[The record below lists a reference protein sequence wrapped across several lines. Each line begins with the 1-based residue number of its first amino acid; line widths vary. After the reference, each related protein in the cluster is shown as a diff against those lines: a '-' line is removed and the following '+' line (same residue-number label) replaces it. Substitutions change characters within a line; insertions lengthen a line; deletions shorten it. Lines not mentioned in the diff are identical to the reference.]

1 MFMRVKHVVVRS
13 VYDDLIESMIVIVV
27 IVIKNPVVDERIL
40 IRLIV

>member
-1 MFMRVKHVVVRS
+1 MFVRVEHVVVGS
-13 VYDDLIESMIVIVV
+13 VYDNLIESMIVIVV